1 MATVVRRLNGDVP
14 PDHGFRI
21 RTERLLLRPLGHA
34 DLAEFSRYRNDP
46 VVARFQEW
54 PLPYTVELAGA
65 LIDETLRLQRPT
77 PGEWVQLG
85 IERHGRLVGDVAVWI
100 DPAEESAMIGYT
112 VSVEHQGRGYAV
124 EAADGVVG
132 WIFEHTGVHRVAA
145 ELDDANHASARVLER
160 CGFEHA
166 GTTRR
171 AVLSRGVW
179 TDDTRYSLLRDT
191 WRAWKARPTAAPKA
205 VSLVEVTAANVRA
218 VGALRTGTSQERFV
232 SPVLDSI
239 ADAAHPPRRDGV
251 AERPWYR
258 AVDADDEL
266 AAFVMLALPT
276 TARPVPVLWRLIVD
290 LRHQGRGIGRRT
302 VGLAAAHLAT
312 LGCDDVEVSY
322 VAGPGG
328 PAGFYRRLGFE
339 PTGLIEDGETWARA
353 SLERLL
359 ADAHEG
365 D

>member
-1 MATVVRRLNGDVP
+1 MP

-21 RTERLLLRPLGHA
+21 RTERLVLRPLGDA
-34 DLAEFSRYRNDP
+34 DLAEFIRYRNDP
-46 VVARFQEW
+46 EVARFQEW

-65 LIDETLRLQRPT
+65 LIDDTRRLRRPT

-85 IERHGRLVGDVAVWI
+85 IERDGRLVGDVAVWI
-100 DPAEESAMIGYT
+100 DPAEESATIGYT
-112 VSVEHQGRGYAV
+112 VAAEHQGRGFAV
-124 EAADGVVG
+124 EAADAVVG

-171 AVLSRGVW
+171 SVLSRGVW
-179 TDDTRYSLLRDT
+179 TDDTRYSLLRDA
-191 WRAWKARPTAAPKA
+191 WWAWKARPTAAPTT

-218 VGALRTGTSQERFV
+218 VGALRTSVSQERFV
-232 SPVLDSI
+232 SPVLESL
-239 ADAAHPPRRDGV
+239 ADAAHPPERDGV

-258 AVDADDEL
+258 AVGADDEL

-276 TARPVPVLWRLIVD
+276 PARPIPVLWRLLVD
-290 LRHQGRGIGRRT
+290 LRHQGRGIGRRA
-302 VGLAAAHLAT
+302 VGLAAAHLAS
-312 LGCDDVEVSY
+312 LGCHEVEVSY
-322 VAGPGG
+322 VDRSGG
-328 PAGFYRRLGFE
+328 PAGFYRRLGFV

-359 ADAHEG
+359 ADVREG